1 METTERNNYL
11 NLPTIIVEAEEQK
24 TTSPFI
30 LGNTQGMELT
40 TLEED
45 YLIPVFSRDNCETIS
60 HAEFIYTIYDAA
72 QTFFQGEQLNEPEIR
87 VSHEMKLRTRK
98 GSGKLVENLD
108 AEDSGS
114 YYQRM
119 MFMIEIPSITQNI
132 NGCDLNL
139 QIVGVRSYH
148 ETNLLGNSSQKQ
160 NFQLGIGFLNQVCT
174 NMCLSSNGV
183 NTSIKVTNTAD
194 LYKYAMELFQNYN
207 SFVHAEQMRRLGNTN
222 IDVTTFAQLLGKCRM
237 YSALPQRIKT
247 ELNLPE
253 LILNEAQINAA
264 VRDYYTDENFGGF
277 NESIT
282 GWQLYNLITNYKNNY
297 IDTSL
302 DRSVNSYDL
311 ANGVVNAINGTDM
324 TWSWFIE

>member
-11 NLPTIIVEAEEQK
+11 NLPIIVETEEQK

-30 LGNTQGMELT
+30 LGNTQGMDLT

-45 YLIPVFSRDNCETIS
+45 YLIPVFSRDNNETIA
-60 HAEFIYTIYDAA
+60 HPEFVYAIYDAA

-311 ANGVVNAINGTDM
+311 ANGVVNAINKTDM